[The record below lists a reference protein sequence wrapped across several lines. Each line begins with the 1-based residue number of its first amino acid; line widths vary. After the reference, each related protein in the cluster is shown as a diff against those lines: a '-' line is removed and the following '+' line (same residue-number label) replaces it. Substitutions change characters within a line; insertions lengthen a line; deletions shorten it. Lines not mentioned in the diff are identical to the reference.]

1 MDNMNEMVYVD
12 KMGKE
17 YQVLHS
23 FPFAYLYEDG
33 YEIFRGSL
41 EGIEK
46 LGLKFLRKGTLNVDG
61 TEL

>member
-1 MDNMNEMVYVD
+1 MEEMVYVD
-12 KMGKE
+12 KTGKE

-33 YEIFRGSL
+33 YEIFKGSIK
-41 EGIEK
+41 GIED
-46 LGLKFLRKGTLNVDG
+46 LGLVFKRKGSINTSG

>member
-1 MDNMNEMVYVD
+1 MEEIVYVD

-17 YQVLHS
+17 YQVLHE

-33 YEIFRGSL
+33 YEIFKGSL
-41 EGIEK
+41 KDIEG
-46 LGLKFLRKGTLNVDG
+46 LGLKFERKGTVKVES